1 MMSRTILAFTV
12 GAAALQIVHAAAQ
25 ETPQT
30 TAAARTREVY
40 VSVQSRNDTPVTGL
54 APGDFVVRE
63 DGAPREVLKA
73 ERATAPVQIMLLV
86 DDSAAADSAV
96 SELRS
101 GLNAFVEKMQGKGEI
116 GLVTIGERPTS
127 VTELTTSLETI
138 KKGLSRIFAR
148 PGSGAYFLDAVSDI
162 ARGLQRREAARPII
176 VAVITEG
183 VEFSNMD
190 STGVLD
196 RLYSSRATLHVLS
209 IGRPNDSM
217 ADEIRHRNIVVADGT
232 ARTGGRRDQVLTPSA
247 LPEKLRKLA
256 DEILNQYVVT
266 YGVPDALIPPERL
279 EVTVKQP
286 GVTVRARQRLIA
298 PRVPAR

>member
-1 MMSRTILAFTV
+1 MMLRTILTFTIA
-12 GAAALQIVHAAAQ
+12 AAALPILHAAA
-25 ETPQT
+25 PAASQT
-30 TAAARTREVY
+30 TAPARTREVY
-40 VSVQSRNDTPVTGL
+40 VSVQSRTDTPVTGL
-54 APGDFVVRE
+54 GTADFVVRE
-63 DGAPREVLKA
+63 DGASREVLKA

-101 GLNAFVEKMQGKGEI
+101 GLNAFVDKMQGKGEI
-116 GLVTIGERPTS
+116 GLVTVGERPTS
-127 VTELTTSLETI
+127 VTELTTNVATV

-148 PGSGAYFLDAVSDI
+148 PGSGAYFLEAVSDI
-162 ARGLQRREAARPII
+162 ARGLQRREATRPII

-196 RLYSSRATLHVLS
+196 RLYPSRATLHVLS

-232 ARTGGRRDQVLTPSA
+232 SRTGGRRDQVLTPSA
-247 LPEKLRKLA
+247 LPEKLVKLA
-256 DEILNQYVVT
+256 DEIINQYVVT

-298 PRVPAR
+298 PRVPPR

>member
-1 MMSRTILAFTV
+1 MMFRTILALTV
-12 GAAALQIVHAAAQ
+12 AAAAMQIVHAGAPA
-25 ETPQT
+25 TPQT
-30 TAAARTREVY
+30 PAARTREVY
-40 VSVQSRNDTPVTGL
+40 VSVQGRNDKPVTGL

-86 DDSAAADSAV
+86 DDSAAADPAV

-101 GLNAFVEKMQGKGEI
+101 GLNAFVAKMQGKGEI

-127 VTELTTSLETI
+127 VTELTTNLETI

-148 PGSGAYFLDAVSDI
+148 PGSGAYFLDAVSDV
-162 ARGLQRREAARPII
+162 ARGLQRREATRPII

-183 VEFSNMD
+183 IEFSNSD

-196 RLYSSRATLHVLS
+196 RLYPSRATLHVLS

-232 ARTGGRRDQVLTPSA
+232 SRTGGRRDQVLTPSA
-247 LPEKLRKLA
+247 LPEKLINLA
-256 DEILNQYVVT
+256 DEIINQYVVT

-286 GVTVRARQRLIA
+286 GVTVRARQRLVA
-298 PRVPAR
+298 PRKAAR